1 MEESGVDSLPYLQ
14 YTNFLSLSDKE
25 SVIVRTIIPV
35 YVSGKGRERSK
46 QRQSS
51 QDPFAYWAFDAALI
65 G

>member
-35 YVSGKGRERSK
+35 YVSRKGRERSK

-51 QDPFAYWAFDAALI
+51 QDPFAYWALDAALI

>member
-35 YVSGKGRERSK
+35 YVSGKGRERD
-46 QRQSS
+46 QSS
-51 QDPFAYWAFDAALI
+51 ASPHKTPSLTGPLTQL
-65 G
+65 

>member
-14 YTNFLSLSDKE
+14 YTNFLSFSDKE

-51 QDPFAYWAFDAALI
+51 QDPFAYWALDAALI